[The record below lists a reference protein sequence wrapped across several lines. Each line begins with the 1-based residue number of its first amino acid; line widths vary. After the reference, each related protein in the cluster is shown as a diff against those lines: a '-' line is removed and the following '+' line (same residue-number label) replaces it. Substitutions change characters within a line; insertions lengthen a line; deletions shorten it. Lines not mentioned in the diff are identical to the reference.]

1 MLLLTIAKYETPS
14 GRLIQRDYSNGDLY
28 SYYTEGGS
36 FRNDDNGG
44 IPQSKGAESKTDT
57 GRSVYSGGGINPDV
71 VIKPDTITL
80 ERARQQ
86 QKLNSPITA
95 FAMDLAQGKVKGFES
110 YKVTYPAQYGYDLK
124 DTDYAMTDAVFAAFK
139 QYASEK
145 YKVSAAQLDREREF
159 VDRTLRGEL
168 VTAAYGSNTSL
179 RILDA
184 YDDQLLKAIDQLPQ
198 ARALALKADRVHSGG
213 TSALNGNQ

>member
-71 VIKPDTITL
+71 VIKPETIPV
-80 ERARQQ
+80 ERFRQQ
-86 QKLNSPITA
+86 QKLNSPIFA
-95 FAMDLAQGKVKGFES
+95 FAMDLVQGKVKGFES
-110 YKVTYPAQYGYDLK
+110 YKAAYPAQYDYDLK
-124 DTDYAMTDAVFAAFK
+124 NTDYAMTDAVFAAFK
-139 QYASEK
+139 QYAADR

-159 VDRTLRGEL
+159 VDRTLRNEL
-168 VTAAYGSNTSL
+168 VTAANGTNTAL
-179 RILDA
+179 RVFDA

-198 ARALALKADRVHSGG
+198 ARALAMKADRTRSGSA
-213 TSALNGNQ
+213 SALNSNQ